1 MSRFLQRAGRYF
13 LVFEV
18 IVDYAFKI
26 LRQKIFGGAK
36 PFISPKDLR
45 GILEEL
51 GGSFLKFGQLASVRP
66 DYFPEEYCRELL
78 GLLDDVSPIEPQL
91 LDGIFI
97 KEYGKRPEEVFS
109 KFERKPL
116 SAASFGQVHAA
127 WLAEGEPA
135 SPDASQGRKVALK
148 VQRPFVAEDFSM
160 DARFFSFLAWV
171 IGKTGIVKTVDPQK
185 VVRDFIHL
193 TEREMDYLKEAENL
207 TRLREQVARGK
218 LRIKI
223 PKAHLEYTTR
233 RILVMEFIEGQTLK
247 SFYLSNTPPP
257 DASSFFRE
265 AIFFE
270 LYSFLF
276 EGFFHADPHPANIL
290 VLDGGG
296 LGLVDA
302 GIAAEIKISDRK
314 KFARYIKAVAK
325 EDLEAGVKAF
335 LEMVR
340 TPLLEILSEAKTTYP
355 QYWIRIQFMKNIFLK
370 RIKEE
375 LDDLMTRW
383 HRASRDG
390 GPIHEKSPMH
400 KFMELFQ
407 LAERSGIRMPEAGV
421 LFARTF
427 LSLDVSILALAPTF
441 NIPLAVQEFFEKYPE
456 EFRRLEELPDEE
468 PPYLEPG
475 FDPEW
480 AEIFSSF
487 DLEQKGLEREL
498 LAERTSAIM
507 ETFE

>member
-1 MSRFLQRAGRYF
+1 
-13 LVFEV
+13 
-18 IVDYAFKI
+18 
-26 LRQKIFGGAK
+26 
-36 PFISPKDLR
+36 
-45 GILEEL
+45 
-51 GGSFLKFGQLASVRP
+51 
-66 DYFPEEYCRELL
+66 
-78 GLLDDVSPIEPQL
+78 
-91 LDGIFI
+91 
-97 KEYGKRPEEVFS
+97 
-109 KFERKPL
+109 
-116 SAASFGQVHAA
+116 
-127 WLAEGEPA
+127 
-135 SPDASQGRKVALK
+135 
-148 VQRPFVAEDFSM
+148 
-160 DARFFSFLAWV
+160 
-171 IGKTGIVKTVDPQK
+171 
-185 VVRDFIHL
+185 
-193 TEREMDYLKEAENL
+193 
-207 TRLREQVARGK
+207 
-218 LRIKI
+218 
-223 PKAHLEYTTR
+223 
-233 RILVMEFIEGQTLK
+233 
-247 SFYLSNTPPP
+247 
-257 DASSFFRE
+257 
-265 AIFFE
+265 
-270 LYSFLF
+270 
-276 EGFFHADPHPANIL
+276 
-290 VLDGGG
+290 
-296 LGLVDA
+296 
-302 GIAAEIKISDRK
+302 
-314 KFARYIKAVAK
+314 

>member
-1 MSRFLQRAGRYF
+1 MSRFLERVGRYF
-13 LVFEV
+13 LVLEV
-18 IVDYAFKI
+18 LVDYGFKV
-26 LRQKIFGGAK
+26 LRQKLFGGSV
-36 PFISPKDLR
+36 PFISPKELR
-45 GILEEL
+45 EILEEL

-127 WLAEGEPA
+127 WLADGE
-135 SPDASQGRKVALK
+135 KVAIK

-207 TRLREQVARGK
+207 MRLRGQVSRSK
-218 LRIKI
+218 LRVKV

-233 RILVMEFIEGQTLK
+233 KILVMEFIEGQTLK
-247 SFYLSNTPPP
+247 SFYLANISPP
-257 DASSFFRE
+257 DAASFFRE

-290 VLDGGG
+290 VLDGEG

-314 KFARYIKAVAK
+314 KFAHYVKAVAK

-427 LSLDVSILALAPTF
+427 LSLDVSILALAPNF
-441 NIPLAVQEFFEKYPE
+441 NIPRAVQEFFEKYPE

-468 PPYLEPG
+468 PKYLEPG

-480 AEIFSSF
+480 AEIFNSF
-487 DLEQKGLEREL
+487 DSEQKGLEREL
-498 LAERTSAIM
+498 LAERASAIM
-507 ETFE
+507 EII

>member
-1 MSRFLQRAGRYF
+1 MSRFLQRVGRYF

-18 IVDYAFKI
+18 IIDYAFKI
-26 LRQKIFGGAK
+26 LRQRIFGGVK

-45 GILEEL
+45 EILEEL

-127 WLAEGEPA
+127 WLADGE
-135 SPDASQGRKVALK
+135 KVAIK

-207 TRLREQVARGK
+207 MRLRGQVSRSK
-218 LRIKI
+218 LRVKI

-233 RILVMEFIEGQTLK
+233 KILVMEFIEGQTLK
-247 SFYLSNTPPP
+247 SFYLANTPPP
-257 DASSFFRE
+257 DAASFFRE

-314 KFARYIKAVAK
+314 KFAQYIKAVAK

-340 TPLLEILSEAKTTYP
+340 TPLLEILSEAKATYP

-427 LSLDVSILALAPTF
+427 LSLDVSILALAPNF
-441 NIPLAVQEFFEKYPE
+441 NIPKAVQEFFEKYPE
-456 EFRRLEELPDEE
+456 EFGRLEELPNEE
-468 PPYLEPG
+468 PQYLEPG

-480 AEIFSSF
+480 AEIFNSF
-487 DLEQKGLEREL
+487 DSEQKGLEREL
-498 LAERTSAIM
+498 LVERTLAIM